1 VGAPLHRDSNGCSS
15 SNDASASEYGAAGGR
30 FLIWLVAKSNEF
42 SKARRTAGDVFQARI
57 GELYG
62 IAVADKLFKESFA
75 GTPNSVRVG
84 VVIQGRLFE
93 EVQNRAFLFWR

>member
-1 VGAPLHRDSNGCSS
+1 MRVPPHRDSNGGRGG
-15 SNDASASEYGAAGGR
+15 NNASTSEYGAAGGS
-30 FLIWLVAKSNEF
+30 FLLWLVAKSNEF

-57 GELYG
+57 GQLYG
-62 IAVADKLFKESFA
+62 IAVADKLLKESFA

-93 EVQNRAFLFWR
+93 EV

>member
-1 VGAPLHRDSNGCSS
+1 VRATLHRDSDGGRS
-15 SNDASASEYGAAGGR
+15 SNDASTSEYGAAGGS
-30 FLIWLVAKSNEF
+30 FLLWLVAKSNEF

-57 GELYG
+57 GQLYG
-62 IAVADKLFKESFA
+62 IAVADKLLKESFA

-93 EVQNRAFLFWR
+93 EV

>member
-1 VGAPLHRDSNGCSS
+1 VRAPLHRDSDGGSS
-15 SNDASASEYGAAGGR
+15 SNDASTSEYGAAGGS
-30 FLIWLVAKSNEF
+30 FLLWLVAKSNEF

-57 GELYG
+57 GQLYG
-62 IAVADKLFKESFA
+62 IAVADKLLKKIVA

-93 EVQNRAFLFWR
+93 EV